1 MSPNILCLFC
11 IRKSYSILNDCFES
25 VLELLPQ
32 PVALQD
38 VDDAEIEKQS
48 LAFVITGRNSSGS
61 ENLSVNNSPVFTFC
75 LKFGHTRWATLT
87 EKTRTFFVR
96 QSITVFAMLYGC
108 SRVVKRAD
116 STKLANLQSK
126 LLRNKSYWS
135 GCHRSVDP
143 SAPTIQW
150 PLGLNPRHNICPF
163 FNLHLNCEVKWTTI
177 NKKEAR
183 VQSDQIWRNFTILPQ
198 RFKNGHFETAH
209 SLFGNI
215 LSCLGKFCM
224 QFRQIFI
231 VANGQKLN
239 Q

>member
-75 LKFGHTRWATLT
+75 LKFGHARWATLT

-96 QSITVFAMLYGC
+96 QSITVFSMLYGC
-108 SRVVKRAD
+108 SRVVKSAD
-116 STKLANLQSK
+116 STKLANLLSK
-126 LLRNKSYWS
+126 LLRNKVTEVAVIGQWIRQHLQSS
-135 GCHRSVDP
+135 GPWVWIRGKT
-143 SAPTIQW
+143 SAPFSMYIW
-150 PLGLNPRHNICPF
+150 I
-163 FNLHLNCEVKWTTI
+163 VKWKGT
-177 NKKEAR
+177 
-183 VQSDQIWRNFTILPQ
+183 Q
-198 RFKNGHFETAH
+198 
-209 SLFGNI
+209 
-215 LSCLGKFCM
+215 
-224 QFRQIFI
+224 
-231 VANGQKLN
+231 
-239 Q
+239 